1 MNPKPKKDDY
11 VFNDNPFHRRMQDV
25 RQQMGGNLNEADA
38 LDLVKR
44 GGAMPGPV
52 KNPYAAQL
60 PDVQPRQLSED
71 EIEYRAIFDTAT
83 PTYNFRYIL
92 RTCHRELVRA
102 RRYKRPLS
110 VVIVIIDGLDKVKS
124 QYGHFA
130 FDQCVMASAETLI
143 TCCRRDVDM
152 VGRYGDDRF
161 MLVLPETPGSGAA
174 VLCERIRKKF
184 LTVEIQHQWYKIALT
199 TSIGIS
205 YYPGHGGGV
214 EELIA
219 QADLAAE
226 IVQEHGGNGIA
237 YAPEAPEQDGT
248 GDSWG

>member
-1 MNPKPKKDDY
+1 MNE
-11 VFNDNPFHRRMQDV
+11 NPFHKRMSSV

-38 LDLVKR
+38 LELIKR
-44 GGAMPGPV
+44 GGQPPG
-52 KNPYAAQL
+52 KNPYAASLQNMQQNTL
-60 PDVQPRQLSED
+60 TDDQIDRRAFFD
-71 EIEYRAIFDTAT
+71 EVT
-83 PTYNFRYIL
+83 PTYNFRYML
-92 RTCHRELVRA
+92 RSFHRELVRA

-110 VVIVIIDGLDKVKS
+110 ACIVIIDGLNTVTH
-124 QYGHFA
+124 QYGTFA
-130 FDQCVMASAETLI
+130 LEQCIMAASETLI
-143 TCCRRDVDM
+143 NSVRPDVDM

-161 MLVLPETPGSGAA
+161 MLLLPETPGTGAS

-184 LTVEIQHQWYKIALT
+184 LSLEIAFQWYKIALT

-226 IVQEHGGNGIA
+226 VVQEHGGNGIA
-237 YAPEAPEQDGT
+237 YAPESPDPESGT
-248 GDSWG
+248 ESWG